1 MISDASAIDAAICN
15 YLASDAALMAA
26 MPDGVWFDVAAPGTQ
41 QFVIVA
47 LLDSGAEPLFQQGTA
62 WEIYT
67 YLIKAV
73 SLGTSGQAVKT
84 AAARIHELMQRAVIN
99 APGYTDMKCTRIE
112 RIRYTEVDESSDIR
126 WQHRGGHYELWMIP
140 TEA

>member
-1 MISDASAIDAAICN
+1 MAISDASAVDAAICAL
-15 YLASDAALMAA
+15 LAADPALAAA
-26 MPDGVWFDVAAPGTQ
+26 MPDGVWMDVAAPGSQ

-47 LLDSGAEPLFQQGTA
+47 LLDHGQESLLEQGTA

-84 AAARIHELMQRAVIN
+84 AAARIHELIQNASIN
-99 APGYTDMKCTRIE
+99 AVGYADMRASRIE
-112 RIRYTEVDESSDIR
+112 RIRYTEVDEASDIR

-140 TEA
+140 EG